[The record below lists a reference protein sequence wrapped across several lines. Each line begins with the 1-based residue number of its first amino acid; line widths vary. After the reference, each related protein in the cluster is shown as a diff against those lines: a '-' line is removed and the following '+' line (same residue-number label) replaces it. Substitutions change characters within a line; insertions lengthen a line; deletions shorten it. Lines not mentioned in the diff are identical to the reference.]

1 MKRTSV
7 VELSVD
13 KNAEKLKL
21 EKRIAEYQ
29 SDEQIW
35 PGAKLP
41 KREM

>member
-35 PGAKLP
+35 LGAKPL

>member
-21 EKRIAEYQ
+21 EKKDCGIPVR
-29 SDEQIW
+29 
-35 PGAKLP
+35 
-41 KREM
+41 